1 MIWQKLSDV
10 SLAYYQLYHASDSSM
25 TKADKAAAYA
35 HFQAQVTKV
44 WQLWQGAGTQRSFE
58 LRLAPF
64 DKVHLPSDVH
74 SLSLHNEQDLGYSLA
89 KEGQGND
96 LPPRHS
102 YNENIPWQDGVTFW
116 SHVVRHSDTFV
127 HMLVLND
134 HSDQPSAEK
143 AKKLQALS
151 QQIEKHLQASNQDAT
166 YSRPWLRVW
175 LPEYSQTLDAIE
187 QPWLAQ
193 HLLSLGT
200 ECQRASSQP
209 IASTLTPLYCQ
220 ASPAAYVLF
229 CPDNTVNEE
238 LQRQVHS
245 TLQGTEDDVAPLTSL
260 AVAHSKIIQRHNWHY
275 ALEKGNLLR
284 LVQQASHAQLTQAEH
299 SIRQATSW
307 RFLARQ
313 QKETA
318 QLEKAQQTLHSVL
331 ELRQELR
338 THERTVDSNLRI
350 MEDSLLQL
358 GANTLPTALQRV
370 HRDIKHS
377 QETLN
382 QLFESSSKEIDVLG
396 KISSLRNKRV
406 QQALSWLAMVFLLEK
421 LVKFTTT
428 DYSKPLFA
436 TGQPFWVW
444 LNGLAPF
451 AQVALMVV
459 TGVALGYWLLLFIMN
474 FPRYSLL
481 FFLLMVG
488 CTWIV
493 ARFFF

>member
-1 MIWQKLSDV
+1 MSWHKLSDV
-10 SLAYYQLYHASDSSM
+10 SLVHYFLYHASDSSM
-25 TKADKAAAYA
+25 NDSQKEAAYA
-35 HFQAQVTKV
+35 HFQAQVEAFWTF
-44 WQLWQGAGTQRSFE
+44 WQSVGVQRSFE
-58 LRLAPF
+58 LRLVDFAQ
-64 DKVHLPSDVH
+64 VHLPSALH
-74 SLSLHNEQDLGYSLA
+74 SLSLQNEQDLGNIIA
-89 KEGQGND
+89 HEGHDDHRQ
-96 LPPRHS
+96 S
-102 YNENIPWQDGVTFW
+102 YNTFNRNVPWQDGITFW
-116 SHVVRHSDTFV
+116 NHAFRHGDTFV
-127 HMLVLND
+127 HMVVFND
-134 HSDQPSAEK
+134 RSDRASADK
-143 AKKLQALS
+143 AKTITELS
-151 QQIEKHLQASNQDAT
+151 QEIAQQLHDDTA
-166 YSRPWLRVW
+166 YSRPWLRMW
-175 LPEYSQTLDAIE
+175 LPEYSQALDANA
-187 QPWLAQ
+187 QAWLAQ
-193 HLLSLGT
+193 QLLSLG
-200 ECQRASSQP
+200 QKRQQLSSQP
-209 IASTLTPLYCQ
+209 IPTMLMPLYCQ

-229 CPDNTVNEE
+229 SPDNTVDAE

-245 TLQGTEDDVAPLTSL
+245 WLQGDKDTVAPLTSL

-275 ALEKGNLLR
+275 ALEKGNLLK
-284 LVQQASHAQLTQAEH
+284 LVQQASHAQLDNAER
-299 SIRQATSW
+299 SIRQATNW

-358 GANTLPTALQRV
+358 GATTLPTALQRV

-396 KISSLRNKRV
+396 KISNLRNKRV

-421 LVKFTTT
+421 LVKFMTT

-451 AQVALMVV
+451 AQVGLMVV
-459 TGVALGYWLLLFIMN
+459 TGMALGYWLLLFIMN